1 MAIRFAGIALI
12 AGVALAFVAPAFMP
26 GYGLIDPVDQTDF
39 AAARDALGD
48 SAVLA
53 HWVNFFSILSLLLMI
68 FGFLSLYALAS
79 RQSGMGGKLLQFGII
94 ASITEWGILVVAAGM
109 RHFEIHLMQRSE
121 LAASDAPAPAVFE
134 AAALAVH
141 IDLTAVSL
149 AFVALY
155 PLASIATGLG
165 LARRFGSFDIYQ
177 GAAYVMAAAGVVG
190 LVNFMF
196 AMSAPDLG
204 IQSLLMVNNLALY
217 VGGITFIVIGYGMY
231 RGRSELA
238 EEDSPADHRQAGL
251 AAT

>member
-12 AGVALAFVAPAFMP
+12 VGVVLAFVAPAFMP
-26 GYGLIDPVDQTDF
+26 GYGLINPVDQTDF

-53 HWVNFFSILSLLLMI
+53 HWVNFITLLSLLLMI
-68 FGFLSLYALAS
+68 FAFLSLYPLAS
-79 RQSGMGGKLLQFGII
+79 RQAGLGGKILQFGII
-94 ASITEWGILVVAAGM
+94 VSIIEWSMLIIAAGM
-109 RHFEIHLMQRSE
+109 RHFEVHLMQRSAMAE
-121 LAASDAPAPAVFE
+121 SGAPSPAEFE

-141 IDLTAVSL
+141 VDLTAVSL

-165 LARRFGSFDIYQ
+165 LAKRFASFDVYK
-177 GAAYVMAAAGVVG
+177 GAAYVMAAAGLVG
-190 LVNFMF
+190 LVNFLF
-196 AMSAPDLG
+196 AMNAPELG
-204 IQSLLMVNNLALY
+204 IQSLLFVNNIALY

-238 EEDSPADHRQAGL
+238 EEGSSG
-251 AAT
+251 